1 MAAVYG
7 IALAVDISMDANA
20 PRTSGYEGPAPP
32 ILTDRDFNKFSAFIY
47 DICGIKLPPIKKT
60 MLSARLQKRLRRLNL
75 SSYSAYLDYVLSPE
89 GQANELYHMI
99 DVVSTNKTD
108 FFRESQHFDVMNQ
121 KVLPEFVARHGNR
134 PQPHKLRV
142 WSAGC
147 STGQEPYTLAMVL
160 QEFREKHPQFDYEI
174 LATDIC
180 TQALAAA
187 AEAIY
192 TDEVVAPVPVIM
204 RQKYLMKGKGQHKG
218 FHRVV
223 PELRQKVNFQRL
235 NFMDRDFGI
244 DKKMD
249 IIFCRN
255 VIIYFD
261 RETQRALFEKFY
273 RQFVKGGFLFTG
285 HSESLEGITD
295 RMERIESAVY
305 KCLN

>member
-1 MAAVYG
+1 MNFTPEARTPGVNGTAAPM
-7 IALAVDISMDANA
+7 LS
-20 PRTSGYEGPAPP
+20 
-32 ILTDRDFNKFSAFIY
+32 DREFEKFSAFIY
-47 DICGIKLPPIKKT
+47 EVCGIKLPPIKKT
-60 MLSARLQKRLRRLNL
+60 MLAARLQKRLRRLNIP
-75 SSYSAYLDYVLSPE
+75 SYKAYLEYVLSPE

-108 FFRESQHFDVMNQ
+108 FFREPQHFDVMNQ
-121 KVLPEFVARHGNR
+121 KVLPEFVARQGSR
-134 PQPHKLRV
+134 AQTRTLRV

-160 QEFREKHPQFDYEI
+160 QEFCVKNPQLDYEI

-180 TQALAAA
+180 TQALEAA

-192 TDEVVAPVPVIM
+192 TDEVVAPVPAFM
-204 RQKYLMKGKGQHKG
+204 RHKYLMKGKGRHGG

-223 PELRQKVNFQRL
+223 PELRQKVRLQRL
-235 NFMDRDFGI
+235 NFMDRDFGL

-261 RETQRALFEKFY
+261 RPTQRNLFEKFY
-273 RQFVKGGFLFTG
+273 RQFAPGGYLFTG

-295 RMERIESAVY
+295 RMERVESAVY
-305 KCLN
+305 KCLK

>member
-1 MAAVYG
+1 MGLTTDSGAAG
-7 IALAVDISMDANA
+7 GNGTASPALS
-20 PRTSGYEGPAPP
+20 
-32 ILTDRDFNKFSAFIY
+32 DREFEKFSAFIY
-47 DICGIKLPPIKKT
+47 EICGIKLPPIKKT
-60 MLSARLQKRLRRLNL
+60 MLSARLQKRLRRLNIP
-75 SSYSAYLDYVLSPE
+75 SYREYLDYVLSPE

-108 FFRESQHFDVMNQ
+108 FFRESQHFEVMNQ
-121 KVLPEFVARHGNR
+121 KVLPEFLARQGSR
-134 PQPHKLRV
+134 AQSRTLRV

-160 QEFREKHPQFDYEI
+160 QEFCAKNPQLDYEI

-180 TQALAAA
+180 TQALEAA

-192 TDEVVAPVPVIM
+192 SDEVVAPVPAYL
-204 RQKYLMKGKGQHKG
+204 RHKYLMKGKGRHNG

-223 PELRQKVNFQRL
+223 PELRRKVHLQRL

-261 RETQRALFEKFY
+261 RPTQRTLFEKFY
-273 RQFVKGGFLFTG
+273 RQFAPGGYLFTG

-295 RMERIESAVY
+295 RMERVDSAVY
-305 KCLN
+305 KCLK